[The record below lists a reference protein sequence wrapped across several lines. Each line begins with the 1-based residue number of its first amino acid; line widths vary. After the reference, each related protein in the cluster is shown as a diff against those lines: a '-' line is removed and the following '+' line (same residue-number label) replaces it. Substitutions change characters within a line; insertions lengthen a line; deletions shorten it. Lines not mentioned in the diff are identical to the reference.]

1 MIDGFLKRKEKILIT
16 VVQILD
22 EKGIKGLTTREIA
35 RRQGIT
41 EPVIY
46 KHFKNKKDILS
57 TIITEFSSFD
67 ESIINTIRENNMN
80 FRDAVMYYAQSYSTY
95 YENYPEM
102 ITLMYSFDIFRYDED
117 LNKKMVGIIGR
128 RYDFIVSLVK
138 EGFEKKETETSLNPN
153 DFAGIISNIIW
164 MTIYNWKLEEREW
177 NLSVHITKKLE
188 FILNSKRSKK

>member
-67 ESIINTIRENNMN
+67 ESIINTIRENNMK

-117 LNKKMVGIIGR
+117 LNEKMVGIIGR

-138 EGFEKKETETSLNPN
+138 EGFEKKEIETRLNPY

-177 NLSVHITKKLE
+177 NLNGRMSKKLE
-188 FILNSKRSKK
+188 FILNEKKI

>member
-57 TIITEFSSFD
+57 TIITDFSSFD
-67 ESIINTIRENNMN
+67 ESIINTIRENDMK

-117 LNKKMVGIIGR
+117 LNEKMVGIIGR
-128 RYDFIVSLVK
+128 RYDFMVSLVK
-138 EGFEKKETETSLNPN
+138 EGFEKKEIETSLNPY

-164 MTIYNWKLEEREW
+164 MTIYNWKLEEMEW

-188 FILNSKRSKK
+188 FILNSERSKK

>member
-1 MIDGFLKRKEKILIT
+1 MIDDLLKRKEKILIT

-46 KHFKNKKDILS
+46 KHFKGKKDILS
-57 TIITEFSSFD
+57 AIIDEFSAFD
-67 ESIINTIRENNMN
+67 ESITNTIRENILNT
-80 FRDAVMYYAQSYSTY
+80 RDAVMFYAKSYGTY

-117 LNKKMVGIIGR
+117 LNEKMVGILGMRDEFMI
-128 RYDFIVSLVK
+128 SLVK
-138 EGFEKKETETSLNPN
+138 KGFEKNEIRTDLKPEE
-153 DFAGIISNIIW
+153 FAGIISNIIW
-164 MTIYNWKLEEREW
+164 MSIYKWKLEDRKW
-177 NLSVHITKKLE
+177 NLTETMSKKLE
-188 FILNSKRSKK
+188 YVLG